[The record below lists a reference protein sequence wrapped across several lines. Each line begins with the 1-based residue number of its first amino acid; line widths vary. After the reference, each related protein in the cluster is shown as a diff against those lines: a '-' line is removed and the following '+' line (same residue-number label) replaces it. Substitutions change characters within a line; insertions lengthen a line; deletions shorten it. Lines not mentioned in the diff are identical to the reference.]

1 MKQLLENKRYNIL
14 ITSLFI
20 ALALLVAFFAGKDYV
35 EFRAWDQEF
44 YIGDQVTRV
53 EKFSDYNPNLKG
65 TIGDADIFV
74 LEGTVSASGPSLLI
88 IGGTHPNEPS
98 GQLTS
103 VLFLENLQVEVGTVY
118 IITEANRS
126 AFATTTPQEGS
137 PMSYTIET
145 PTGERTFKYGSRAT
159 SFVDQW
165 PNPDIF
171 VHPSSGQQLSNQ
183 DTRNLNRSYPGRID
197 GYYTERVA
205 YAITELIRQNNI
217 TMTID
222 LHEASPEYMTNNA
235 IVAHPG
241 DAMMIASRA
250 WFNLELMGIAIKV
263 ETSPANLRGLTHR
276 ELGLYT
282 DTLAFLCETSN
293 ASQGR
298 IHGVFTEDLIV
309 TGEDKFYQKAEELGL
324 LEAHPTTLSE
334 RVARHTTTILQL
346 VASYNSLKNPGD
358 LANQS
363 LIITSMPSFDDIVTN
378 GIGHYLKSLS

>member
-1 MKQLLENKRYNIL
+1 MKKYLENKRTNLIITIIL
-14 ITSLFI
+14 LCASIVIVFVT
-20 ALALLVAFFAGKDYV
+20 GKQYYD
-35 EFRAWDQEF
+35 FRNHDQEF
-44 YIGDQVTRV
+44 IVGANVTRV

-74 LEGTVSASGPSLLI
+74 LEGSISNVGPSLLI

-103 VLFLENLQVEVGTVY
+103 VLFLENLEVEYGTVY

-126 AFATTTPQEGS
+126 AFSATNPQEGS
-137 PMSYTIET
+137 PMYYDIET
-145 PTGERTFKYGSRAT
+145 DTGVRTFKFGSRAT
-159 SFVDQW
+159 SLVDQW

-171 VHPSSGQQLSNQ
+171 VHPASGQKLSNQ

-205 YAITELIRQNNI
+205 YAITQLIIQNDI

-241 DAMMIASRA
+241 EAMNVAA
-250 WFNLELMGIAIKV
+250 NAFLFLELDGIVIKT
-263 ETSPANLRGLTHR
+263 ETSPVNLRGLTHR

-298 IHGVFTEDLIV
+298 IHGIFTEELII
-309 TGEDKFYQKAEELGL
+309 TGQDKFYEKAEQLGL
-324 LEAHPTTLSE
+324 LEASPTTISE
-334 RVARHTTTILQL
+334 RVARHMAAIIQL
-346 VASYNSLKNPGD
+346 VDSYNAIYNGANVPNASLILKN
-358 LANQS
+358 
-363 LIITSMPSFDDIVTN
+363 MPSYNDVMTN
-378 GIGHYLKSLS
+378 GIGKYLK

>member
-1 MKQLLENKRYNIL
+1 MKKYLENKRTNLIITIIL
-14 ITSLFI
+14 LCASIVIVFVT
-20 ALALLVAFFAGKDYV
+20 GKQYYD
-35 EFRAWDQEF
+35 FRNHDQEF
-44 YIGDQVTRV
+44 IVGANVMRV

-74 LEGTVSASGPSLLI
+74 LEGSISNVGPSLLI

-103 VLFLENLQVEVGTVY
+103 VLFLENLEVEYGTVY

-126 AFATTTPQEGS
+126 AFSATNPQEGS
-137 PMSYTIET
+137 PMYYDIET
-145 PTGERTFKYGSRAT
+145 DTGVRTFKFGSRAT

-171 VHPSSGQQLSNQ
+171 VHPASGQKLSNQ

-205 YAITELIRQNNI
+205 YAITQLIIQNDI

-241 DAMMIASRA
+241 EAMNVAA
-250 WFNLELMGIAIKV
+250 NAFLFLELNGIVIKT
-263 ETSPANLRGLTHR
+263 ETSPVNLRGLTHR

-298 IHGVFTEDLIV
+298 IHGIFTEELII
-309 TGEDKFYQKAEELGL
+309 TGQDKFYEKAEQLGL
-324 LEAHPTTLSE
+324 LEATPTTISE
-334 RVARHTTTILQL
+334 RVARHMAAIIQL
-346 VASYNSLKNPGD
+346 VDSYNAIYNGANVPNASLILKN
-358 LANQS
+358 
-363 LIITSMPSFDDIVTN
+363 MPSYNDVMTN
-378 GIGHYLKSLS
+378 GIGKYLK

>member
-1 MKQLLENKRYNIL
+1 MRNLLENKRTNL
-14 ITSLFI
+14 IITL
-20 ALALLVAFFAGKDYV
+20 LLVLGSLVVVWVTGKQYYDFRHDDYQ
-35 EFRAWDQEF
+35 FS
-44 YIGDQVTRV
+44 GPNVTRV
-53 EKFSDYNPNLKG
+53 EKFSDYNPNLIN
-65 TIGDADIFV
+65 TIGDSDIFV
-74 LEGTVSASGPSLLI
+74 IEGSVSSNGPSLLI
-88 IGGTHPNEPS
+88 LGGTHPNEPS

-103 VLFLENLQVEVGTVY
+103 VLFLENLEVEVGTVY

-126 AFATTTPQEGS
+126 AYSATNPQEGS
-137 PMSYTIET
+137 PMYYDI
-145 PTGERTFKYGSRAT
+145 PTDNGVRTFKYGSRAT

-171 VHPSSGQQLSNQ
+171 VHPASGQKLSNQ

-205 YAITELIRQNNI
+205 YAITQLIIQNDI

-241 DAMMIASRA
+241 AAMNIASHA
-250 WFNLELMGIAIKV
+250 YLYLELAGITIKT
-263 ETSPANLRGLTHR
+263 ETSPSNLRGLSHR

-298 IHGVFTEDLIV
+298 IHGIFTEDLIV
-309 TGEDKFYQKAEELGL
+309 SGEDKFYQKAEELGL
-324 LEAHPTTLSE
+324 LAARPTTIHE
-334 RVARHTTTILQL
+334 RVARHMATIIQI
-346 VASYNSLKNPGD
+346 VDSYNAIYNPTNQD
-358 LANQS
+358 NQS
-363 LIITSMPSFDDIVTN
+363 LIIQNMPSYSDVMTN
-378 GIGHYLKSLS
+378 GIGKYLQ